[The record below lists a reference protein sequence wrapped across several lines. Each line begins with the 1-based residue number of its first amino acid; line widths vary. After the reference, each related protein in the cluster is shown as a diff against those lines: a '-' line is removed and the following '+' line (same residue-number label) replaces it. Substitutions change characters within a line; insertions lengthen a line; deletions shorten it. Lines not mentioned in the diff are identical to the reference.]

1 MTRLGIPKLLPIGL
15 TGSRRDQG
23 GGEAAENNITQDA
36 PADFQ

>member
-1 MTRLGIPKLLPIGL
+1 MTRLGIPKVLPIGL
-15 TGSRRDQG
+15 TGSGWDQ